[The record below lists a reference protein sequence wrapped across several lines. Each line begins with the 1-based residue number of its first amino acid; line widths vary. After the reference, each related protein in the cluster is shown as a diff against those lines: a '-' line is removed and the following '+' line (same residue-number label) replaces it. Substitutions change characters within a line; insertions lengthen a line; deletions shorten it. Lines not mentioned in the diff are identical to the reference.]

1 MINRFAYVSMTGAKA
16 STEQLAVTSNN
27 LANSLTSGFK
37 EVISAF
43 RAVPLRGDGEPF
55 QGNGADSRVFAID
68 TTPGNNFVAGPVVTT
83 GNPLD
88 VVIKGDGFFAVRR
101 PDGQETYTRNGKFMV
116 DENGVL
122 KVGKDVPVVG
132 TGGTITIPINATV
145 QIAEDGGVFTQIPG
159 TQFLNQ
165 AGKLKLVNPNPNSL
179 QRMEDGFFDL
189 PGTQAPP
196 DATVRVAQGAFE
208 SSNVNPTLALVQMI
222 DQSRL
227 FDLNFKAVQTA
238 EQNARSVTNL
248 LSLSRG

>member
-27 LANSLTSGFK
+27 LANGLTPGFK

-55 QGNGADSRVFAID
+55 QGNGADTRVFAID
-68 TTPGNNFVAGPVVTT
+68 TTPGSNFTAGSVQTT
-83 GNPLD
+83 GNPL
-88 VVIKGDGFFAVRR
+88 
-101 PDGQETYTRNGKFMV
+101 DGQETYTRNGKFMV
-116 DENGVL
+116 DENGTL
-122 KVGKDVPVVG
+122 KVGRDIPVIG
-132 TGGTITIPINATV
+132 TGGLITIPPNATI
-145 QIAEDGGVFTQIPG
+145 QIAEDGGVFTQLPG

-165 AGKLKLVNPNPNSL
+165 AGKIKLVNPNPNSL
-179 QRMEDGFFDL
+179 QRAEDGFFDL

-208 SSNVNPTLALVQMI
+208 GSNVNPTLAMVQMI

-227 FDLNFKAVQTA
+227 FDLNFRAVQTA
-238 EQNARSVTNL
+238 DQNARAAIGLV
-248 LSLSRG
+248 SLSRG

>member
-1 MINRFAYVSMTGAKA
+1 MTGAKA

-27 LANSLTSGFK
+27 LANGLTPGFK

-55 QGNGADSRVFAID
+55 KGNGADSRVFAID
-68 TTPGNNFVAGPVVTT
+68 TTPGSNFTAGSVQTT

-101 PDGQETYTRNGKFMV
+101 PDGQETYTRAGKFMV
-116 DENGVL
+116 DENGTL
-122 KVGKDVPVVG
+122 KIGKDIPVVG
-132 TGGTITIPINATV
+132 TGGLITIPPNATV
-145 QIAEDGGVFTQIPG
+145 QIAEDGAVFTQLPG

-165 AGKLKLVNPNPNSL
+165 AGKLKLVNPNPNI
-179 QRMEDGFFDL
+179 
-189 PGTQAPP
+189 
-196 DATVRVAQGAFE
+196 AQGAFE
-208 SSNVNPTLALVQMI
+208 LSNVNPTLAMVQMI

-227 FDLNFKAVQTA
+227 FDLNFRAVQTA
-238 EQNARSVTNL
+238 DQNARAATSL